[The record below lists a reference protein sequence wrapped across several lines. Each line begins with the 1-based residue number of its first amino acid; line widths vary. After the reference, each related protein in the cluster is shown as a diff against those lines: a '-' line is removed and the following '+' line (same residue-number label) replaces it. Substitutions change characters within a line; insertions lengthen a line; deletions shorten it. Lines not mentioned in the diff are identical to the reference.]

1 MISLAPFPPLAM
13 MGIVDVCARTLV
25 IGLGNPILRDDSVGL
40 RVVRA
45 LRSHIEGIPGI
56 ELAEDYNGGLRLMER
71 LIGFDQAVV
80 IDAIVTGAAPGTLHV
95 MGAKGPPTQRSTS
108 AHDVDLVTA
117 LTLGRRAGAQLPDA
131 DDIIVIGI
139 EAEDVLQF
147 GEQLSRAVEA
157 AIPQA
162 VDLVL
167 AHLTSERET
176 P

>member
-1 MISLAPFPPLAM
+1 MDAGL
-13 MGIVDVCARTLV
+13 RTLV
-25 IGLGNPILRDDSVGL
+25 IGLGNPILRDDGVGL

-45 LRSHIEGIPGI
+45 LGGRIDGAHGVD
-56 ELAEDYNGGLRLMER
+56 LAEDSHGGLRLMER

-80 IDAIVTGAAPGTLHV
+80 IDAIVTGAPPGTLHV
-95 MGAKGPPTQRSTS
+95 MNGSGRPTQRSAS

-117 LTLGRRAGAQLPDA
+117 LALGRQAGAHLPDPE
-131 DDIIVIGI
+131 DILVVGV

-147 GEQLSRAVEA
+147 GEQLSSAVEA

-167 AHLTSERET
+167 AHLRSTREAR
-176 P
+176 